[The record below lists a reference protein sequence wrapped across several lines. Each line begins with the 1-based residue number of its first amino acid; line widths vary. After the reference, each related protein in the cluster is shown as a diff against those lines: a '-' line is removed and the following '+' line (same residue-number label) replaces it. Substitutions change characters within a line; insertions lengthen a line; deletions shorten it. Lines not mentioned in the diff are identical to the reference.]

1 MAQRA
6 LFTGRIGASTRTDVA
21 SLGSALVRPLADGA
35 HPLHTAATTAAAA
48 SHAATA
54 AADAA
59 ARLRLLQD
67 VSFFLSLC
75 LVL

>member
-48 SHAATA
+48 SHTTT